1 MTKSKPTFLRVAFA
15 SCAIHA
21 AVVFDLFRFPPDRD
35 GFILA
40 LMILFLISL
49 LSSVGFG
56 FASLVRQE
64 PKRWQ
69 AITVIVLTLSVSA
82 FLFFRDVYVHDIA

>member
-1 MTKSKPTFLRVAFA
+1 MTKSKPTFFRVAFV
-15 SCAIHA
+15 SCVVHA
-21 AVVFDLFRFPPDRD
+21 AVVFGPFLFPPDRD
-35 GFILA
+35 SIILA

-69 AITVIVLTLSVSA
+69 AITVIVLTLSFSA
-82 FLFFRDVYVHDIA
+82 FLFLRDVYEHDIA